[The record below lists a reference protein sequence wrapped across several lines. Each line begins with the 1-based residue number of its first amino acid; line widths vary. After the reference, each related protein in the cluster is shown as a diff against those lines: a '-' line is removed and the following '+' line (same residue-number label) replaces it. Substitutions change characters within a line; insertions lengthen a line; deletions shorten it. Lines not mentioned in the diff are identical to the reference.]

1 MWILSVFA
9 AYLLILAVIGVY
21 CMRFNRTLAD
31 FVLGGRRMGVW
42 VTAISAQASD
52 MSAWLLIGL
61 PAAAYFTG
69 LSAIWMLVG
78 CTAGIV
84 FNWVVIAPRLRRD
97 SEQYGAL
104 TIPDYLSSR
113 YSGGRAPLVRIA
125 AVAIILLGYATYIS
139 AQFIAAGKVFV
150 TTFGHVETPWGVVS
164 VNYHWG
170 MLIGVGII
178 MLYTV
183 MGGFLAV
190 SWTDLA
196 QGMLMVLTVVVLPIV
211 GLVALGSLAALG
223 DKLYAF
229 DPDILGVSGK
239 FQDGVGIVATGGTG
253 FWIGV
258 VLGNMSYGPGYPG
271 QPHIL
276 VRFMALEDPRKM
288 RQAAIIGIVWSVLS
302 MAGAIAVGL
311 VGRATLGELA
321 DKDHVMPSLA
331 LKLMHPGIA
340 GVMIAGAVAAMMS
353 TVDSQLLVA
362 ASAIE
367 QDIYIRLFG
376 GKAHGRSAVW
386 IGRITILALGAAAI
400 PLAWGG
406 ESVLSKVLDAWGIL
420 GAGLGPVVAM
430 GLLTKRAN
438 RHGAFLGMVAG
449 VSVIYFWGDI
459 APVIHAKEL
468 FATGLIP
475 GFVLNLVLIWVV
487 SMATGAPDDQVAGA
501 SSSTGDV

>member
-1 MWILSVFA
+1 MWILSVFVLYLVVLA
-9 AYLLILAVIGVY
+9 AIGVY

-31 FVLGGRRMGVW
+31 FVLGGRKMGVW

-52 MSAWLLIGL
+52 MSAWLLVGL
-61 PAAAYFTG
+61 PAYAYATG

-78 CTAGIV
+78 CSAGII

-113 YSGGRAPLVRIA
+113 YIGGRMQLVRI
-125 AVAIILLGYATYIS
+125 VSVLIILLGYATYIAS
-139 AQFIAAGKVFV
+139 QFIAAGKVFA
-150 TTFGHVETPWGVVS
+150 TTFGNVETPWGVLS
-164 VNYHWG
+164 VTYHWG

-178 MLYTV
+178 LLYTI

-196 QGMLMVLTVVVLPIV
+196 QGMLMVLTVVILPIIGV
-211 GLVALGSLAALG
+211 IAVGSLAVVG

-229 DPDILGVSGK
+229 DPEILSVAGK
-239 FQDGVGIVATGGTG
+239 SVEGAGIVSTSGAA
-253 FWIGV
+253 FWIGL

-288 RQAAIIGIVWSVLS
+288 RRAAIIGIVWSVLA

-311 VGRATLGELA
+311 IARVTLGELA
-321 DKDHVMPSLA
+321 DKDHAMPSLA
-331 LKLMHPGIA
+331 LRLMHPGIA

-362 ASAIE
+362 ASAVE

-386 IGRITILALGAAAI
+386 IGRITILILGAAALPI
-400 PLAWGG
+400 AWDGQ
-406 ESVLSKVLDAWGIL
+406 SVLSKVLDAWGLL
-420 GAGLGPVVAM
+420 GAGLGPVVTL

-438 RHGAFLGMVAG
+438 RHGAAVGMIAG
-449 VSVIYFWGDI
+449 VSTVYFWGEI
-459 APVIHAKEL
+459 APIFHAKEL

-475 GFVLNLVLIWVV
+475 GFVLNLVLVWVV
-487 SMATGAPDDQVAGA
+487 SLATGGNRGQD
-501 SSSTGDV
+501 SSGV